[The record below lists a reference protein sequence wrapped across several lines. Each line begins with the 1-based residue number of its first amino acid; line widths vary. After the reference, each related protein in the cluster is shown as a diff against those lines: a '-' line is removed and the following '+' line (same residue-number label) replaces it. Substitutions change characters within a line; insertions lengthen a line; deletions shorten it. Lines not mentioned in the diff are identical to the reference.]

1 MTIVAEVLV
10 SKIVAEVESSSV
22 VVPLVTPV
30 VIGGGGGGAD
40 LSDATPAAL
49 GTAAA
54 GTAEE
59 ASRADHV
66 HAMPTAADVGALG
79 ATSMADLLS
88 DLSGQAGAAFS
99 LASQRLTTLA
109 PATTVGDAE
118 QYGQDGL
125 RSILYASP
133 SNTRKWRKAVASAR
147 RGTTR
152 AHIAVIGDSIVQGYN
167 GDTPYYQKSWANLL
181 AGLMDGWLGASN
193 DTGVIG
199 PMEWVSGPASEN
211 RFTVASGW
219 SFSSSLGGYQGFFN
233 RGRAATLTS
242 ATLLFS
248 PPEAC
253 DRFRIYYQNQST
265 FGGTWSWSIDSGA
278 QTGTQASNGT
288 TGLKTLDIAVSA
300 GSGVHTLLLTPP
312 GSSKNLYVHG
322 IEAMIGTTGGCRV
335 SRLSKNG
342 VISSEAAS
350 AESLAQFAYIA
361 PDLTIIC
368 LGANDFTAQT
378 ALATYNTHL
387 TNLITNAKTT
397 GDVLVMI
404 WPQLSASGTITQ
416 AQYVAEAKAVA
427 AANSVPVFDLQ
438 DRWGSYSTANGL
450 GLMSDGTHPNGLG
463 HYEIADAIFAAV
475 QRLAAAGNDA
485 RLSDAR
491 TPAAHAASHADGGSD
506 EVTLA
511 ESQVT
516 GLTAAL
522 AGKADLASPTLTGVP
537 TAPTAAPGTD
547 TTQVA
552 TTAFVLANSV
562 TPPITAQVLV
572 TDPNGADLATGDGKA
587 YLTVPAA
594 WNGKS
599 VLSIHAGLTTASSS
613 GTPTVQVARIRGGT
627 PVDVLSTAITIDA
640 NELNSYT
647 AATPPVVNTAND
659 DLSTGDLLRVDTDV
673 AGTGAKGL
681 MVMIAVG

>member
-79 ATSMADLLS
+79 ATAGAGGFLSGSYPNPGVNDEALQDGVGAMTAGNTEVGATLTYDDTNGKLDIAVTYGTTAGTAAQGNDSRLSDTRTPTDGSVTSAKIVDGTIVNADLADMAAKTVKMRHTNSSGVPEDTSMADLLS

-152 AHIAVIGDSIVQGYN
+152 AHIAVIGDSIVQGYY

-253 DRFRIYYQNQST
+253 DRFRIYYQNQSS

-342 VISSEAAS
+342 VITSEAAS
-350 AESLAQFAYIA
+350 AESLAQFAYVA

-368 LGANDFTAQT
+368 LGANDFTTQT

-404 WPQLSASGTITQ
+404 WPQQSASGTITQ

-438 DRWGSYSTANGL
+438 DRWGSYSTASGL
-450 GLMSDGTHPNGLG
+450 ALMSDGTHPNGLG

-475 QRLAAAGNDA
+475 QRLAA
-485 RLSDAR
+485 
-491 TPAAHAASHADGGSD
+491 
-506 EVTLA
+506 
-511 ESQVT
+511 
-516 GLTAAL
+516 
-522 AGKADLASPTLTGVP
+522 
-537 TAPTAAPGTD
+537 
-547 TTQVA
+547 
-552 TTAFVLANSV
+552 
-562 TPPITAQVLV
+562 
-572 TDPNGADLATGDGKA
+572 
-587 YLTVPAA
+587 
-594 WNGKS
+594 
-599 VLSIHAGLTTASSS
+599 
-613 GTPTVQVARIRGGT
+613 
-627 PVDVLSTAITIDA
+627 
-640 NELNSYT
+640 
-647 AATPPVVNTAND
+647 
-659 DLSTGDLLRVDTDV
+659 
-673 AGTGAKGL
+673 
-681 MVMIAVG
+681 